1 MYSWLLLLPWLR
13 VSTFIEM
20 AKQPL
25 WLKPPHLFSPLILH
39 TLGIFFVLIL
49 TFVFS
54 YPFLQ
59 ESWFIEFAPTF
70 VTTTALPPPSIPFP
84 NLLCF
89 SYFIIFNADKKKAIR
104 NTNLVSISCMKILS
118 YLNWLLFSSC
128 VTHFSFLFSITNE
141 EDNGRLVHVF
151 H

>member
-104 NTNLVSISCMKILS
+104 NTKSCIDFVYEDFELFELIVILFLCYS
-118 YLNWLLFSSC
+118 FF
-128 VTHFSFLFSITNE
+128 FSFFHYKW
-141 EDNGRLVHVF
+141 GRQW
-151 H
+151 